1 MHITLLN
8 STLQSHY
15 VSLRVICG
23 VSLSLSFPLRYET
36 LVSFLRSPSRTQ
48 MILHVAFVPLIL
60 GQHRKHSQ
68 SSNSTA
74 HTPSSLSAL
83 SAFNTST
90 PTPPSDPPP
99 APPPLNLP
107 PSRARRQF
115 AARLALHSQQAQQIQ
130 QQAQADAV
138 AAANEGT
145 PAQEHAQDL
154 GSPPGIEVTQH
165 DDGSDS
171 SDDGNVMM
179 KTHSKPTATATAASG
194 FTETSSSDEDAES
207 EEMRFGGEGLEG
219 FVHSPRDLQ
228 AEGSDGSDE
237 GLEMGL
243 GRMEGHEEDVGKSRR
258 L

>member
-1 MHITLLN
+1 MPCSLLAISPAN
-8 STLQSHY
+8 LTTQ
-15 VSLRVICG
+15 
-23 VSLSLSFPLRYET
+23 LSAT
-36 LVSFLRSPSRTQ
+36 
-48 MILHVAFVPLIL
+48 A
-60 GQHRKHSQ
+60 
-68 SSNSTA
+68 SS

-90 PTPPSDPPP
+90 APPLNDPPP

-138 AAANEGT
+138 AAAGEDT

-154 GSPPGIEVTQH
+154 GSPPEIEITQH

-171 SDDGNVMM
+171 SDDGAVMM
-179 KTHSKPTATATAASG
+179 MTHTKSSSVDEKSATTHASAAASG
-194 FTETSSSDEDAES
+194 AFAGHSSSDEDAES

-219 FVHSPRDLQ
+219 FVHSPRDMQ
-228 AEGSDGSDE
+228 AEGSDRSDE
-237 GLEMGL
+237 GLEMA
-243 GRMEGHEEDVGKSRR
+243 
-258 L
+258 

>member
-1 MHITLLN
+1 MPLHC
-8 STLQSHY
+8 
-15 VSLRVICG
+15 ICCARAFAPD
-23 VSLSLSFPLRYET
+23 SFFT
-36 LVSFLRSPSRTQ
+36 TT
-48 MILHVAFVPLIL
+48 
-60 GQHRKHSQ
+60 
-68 SSNSTA
+68 SS

-90 PTPPSDPPP
+90 ATPPSDPPP

-138 AAANEGT
+138 AAAGDET
-145 PAQEHAQDL
+145 PVQEHAQDL
-154 GSPPGIEVTQH
+154 GSPPEIEITQH

-171 SDDGNVMM
+171 SDDGAVMM
-179 KTHSKPTATATAASG
+179 KTQHTKSSSAEGKGNSTYPSAGANT
-194 FTETSSSDEDAES
+194 SSDEDAES

-219 FVHSPRDLQ
+219 FVHSPRDMR

-243 GRMEGHEEDVGKSRR
+243 GKMEGHEEDIGKERPS
-258 L
+258 